1 MNETPDYAHAQKLSD
16 ATAVLSVLVASHAGS
31 ATAEIKTQLN
41 DLISAQVVAVQS
53 LQTAMSKE

>member
-1 MNETPDYAHAQKLSD
+1 MNESHTQAQKLSD

-31 ATAEIKTQLN
+31 ATEEIKTQLN
-41 DLISAQVVAVQS
+41 DLISAQVMAVRS